1 MVRVVSTGAFVLLAG
16 ASLAAC
22 GSDDSSASSTP
33 SFTSSATSAAAVTT
47 APSSAPDASS
57 TTQAA
62 PTSPG
67 AAATA
72 PEQATPVPSGFP
84 GPTEAP
90 NVDAR
95 GQAFLAELKAKGVTV
110 AGDGEIAISTA
121 NYICAAKQQGVPNDQ
136 ISTFVTANVGSEAAA
151 SGAEITAEQAGATA
165 QTYIDAASAKYCS

>member
-1 MVRVVSTGAFVLLAG
+1 MSTGAFVLLAG

-33 SFTSSATSAAAVTT
+33 SFTSSATSAAVTT
-47 APSSAPDASS
+47 APSSTPQTSS
-57 TTQAA
+57 TSSTSVA

-72 PEQATPVPSGFP
+72 PEQAEPVPSGFP
-84 GPTEAP
+84 GPTEAA

-95 GQAFLAELKAKGVTV
+95 GQAFLGELKAKGVTV
-110 AGDGEIAISTA
+110 AGNGEIAISTA

-151 SGAEITAEQAGATA
+151 SGTEITAEQAGATA